1 MPRSLGVNP
10 FLTISALAERCC
22 ELLAADR
29 GWQIDYAL
37 PSAPPAAAPEPSRAR
52 PGVMFTETMRG
63 YFSTEVTD
71 DFKRAAERGKADDS
85 TLLFTLTI
93 IGDDLDRLI
102 EEDEHEARIVGSV
115 EAPALSDHP
124 LTATDGLFNL
134 FVADPSAAD
143 TRRMRYRMKLSSREG
158 KTFFFEGFKVARD
171 DLGPDLWTDLT
182 TLFITVHEG
191 DSDAG
196 PVLGKGIL
204 RIRPDDFIK
213 QLTTMAATQ
222 SDGARER
229 LAASG
234 RFGAHFGASIKD
246 IYGGF

>member
-1 MPRSLGVNP
+1 
-10 FLTISALAERCC
+10 
-22 ELLAADR
+22 
-29 GWQIDYAL
+29 
-37 PSAPPAAAPEPSRAR
+37 
-52 PGVMFTETMRG
+52 MRG

-85 TLLFTLTI
+85 PFLFTLTI
-93 IGDDLDRLI
+93 VGDDLDRLI
-102 EEDEHEARIVGSV
+102 EDDQHEARIVGSV
-115 EAPALSDHP
+115 EAPALSGHP

-158 KTFFFEGFKVARD
+158 KTFYFEGFKVARD

-196 PVLGKGIL
+196 PVLGKGVL

-213 QLTTMAATQ
+213 QLTTMSATQ
-222 SDGARER
+222 ADGARER